1 MKQIAELFLTFC
13 RIGAFTFGGGYAMI
27 SLLDHEC
34 VEKKKWL
41 TSDELMDITV
51 IAESTPG
58 PIAINCATY
67 TGYKVAGMKGAISA
81 TVGIVL
87 PSFLLLFMISRFF
100 ESVLTVPM
108 ISKAFQGIRIAV
120 SILIIQAATKLIK
133 KMVKK
138 SPNKKIQ
145 IPIIIFFFSVSLVLN
160 IVNIHISTIYFILCS
175 GLAGLILF
183 ECLKTQKVWR
193 EKQ

>member
-1 MKQIAELFLTFC
+1 MNQTADLFLTFC

-67 TGYKVAGMKGAISA
+67 TGYKVAGMKGAVWA
-81 TVGIVL
+81 TLGIIL
-87 PSFLLLFMISRFF
+87 PSFLLLFMISQCF
-100 ESVLTVPM
+100 ENILTIPV
-108 ISKAFQGIRIAV
+108 ISKAFRGIRIAV
-120 SILIIQAATKLIK
+120 PILLIQAATKMIK
-133 KMVKK
+133 KLVKT
-138 SPNKKIQ
+138 SPHKNIQ
-145 IPIIIFFFSVSLVLN
+145 LPMIVFFFSVVLGLMIAN
-160 IVNIHISTIYFILCS
+160 IRISTIYFLLCS
-175 GLAGLILF
+175 GIMGLVLF
-183 ECLKTQKVWR
+183 GCPKRKKPWR
-193 EKQ
+193 DK